1 MSTMVRDTVE
11 QMLLGTRVRQN
22 HALEHATI
30 SLLSRRNP
38 LSVLR
43 GRSTA
48 NGFYVYGQL
57 EIEDLRECAA
67 EALERLRNGEPE
79 MAIHPRCGTN
89 LAVAGMMAGLSS
101 VLAGEIPPKRNRYS
115 RAVLASLCSLFF
127 APAVGMY
134 VQKRFTTQ
142 TPTSGMTIVDAAKRG
157 MFSKNSY
164 FVTTT
169 FAR

>member
-1 MSTMVRDTVE
+1 MSKIHDITE
-11 QMLLGTRVRQN
+11 QMLLGPRVRQN

-30 SLLSRRNP
+30 SLLSQRNP
-38 LSVLR
+38 RSMLR

-57 EIEDLRECAA
+57 EMDDLRDCAA
-67 EALERLRNGEPE
+67 EALQRLRNGEPE

-89 LAVAGMMAGLSS
+89 LAVAGMMAGISS

-127 APAVGMY
+127 APPVGMY
-134 VQKRFTTQ
+134 VQKRFTTK
-142 TPTSGMTIVDAAKRG
+142 TPTDTMTIVDVAQRG
-157 MFSKNSY
+157 LVSKNSY
-164 FVTTT
+164 FVSTA
-169 FAR
+169 FS

>member
-1 MSTMVRDTVE
+1 MGKAQDVFE
-11 QMLLGTRVRQN
+11 QMVLGPRVRQN

-30 SLLSRRNP
+30 SLLTQRNP
-38 LSVLR
+38 RSVLR

-48 NGFYVYGQL
+48 KGFYVYGDL
-57 EIEDLRECAA
+57 DINDLRECAA

-101 VLAGEIPPKRNRYS
+101 VLAGEIPPRRNRYS
-115 RAVLASLCSLFF
+115 RAVLASLVSLFF
-127 APAVGMY
+127 APPVGMY

-142 TPTSGMTIVDAAKRG
+142 TPEDDMQIVDVAKRG
-157 MFSKNSY
+157 MFGNQSY

-169 FAR
+169 HA

>member
-1 MSTMVRDTVE
+1 MSKVQDIVE
-11 QMLLGTRVRQN
+11 QMVLGPRVRQN

-30 SLLSRRNP
+30 SLLTQRNP
-38 LSVLR
+38 RSVLR

-48 NGFYVYGQL
+48 NGFYVYGEL
-57 EIEDLRECAA
+57 ELEDLRECTA

-101 VLAGEIPPKRNRYS
+101 VLVGEIPPRRNRYS
-115 RAVLASLCSLFF
+115 RAVLASLISLFF
-127 APAVGMY
+127 APPVGLY

-142 TPTSGMTIVDAAKRG
+142 TPSAGMSVVDVAKRG
-157 MFSKNSY
+157 RFGNHTY
-164 FVTTT
+164 FVQT
-169 FAR
+169 ANA

>member
-1 MSTMVRDTVE
+1 MGKPRDVIE
-11 QMLLGTRVRQN
+11 QMLLGPRVRQN

-30 SLLSRRNP
+30 SLLGLRVPGSI
-38 LSVLR
+38 LR

-48 NGFYVYGQL
+48 NGFYVFG
-57 EIEDLRECAA
+57 EANIDDLRDCAA

-101 VLAGEIPPKRNRYS
+101 VLVGEIPPRRNRYS
-115 RAVLASLCSLFF
+115 RAVLASLVSLFL
-127 APAVGMY
+127 APPVGTF

-142 TPTSGMTIVDAAKRG
+142 TPSGGMTIVDVSRRG
-157 MFSKNSY
+157 MFGGHSH
-164 FVTTT
+164 FVQTAFT
-169 FAR
+169 

>member
-1 MSTMVRDTVE
+1 MGRLQDVVE

-30 SLLSRRNP
+30 SLLTERNSRN
-38 LSVLR
+38 VLR

-48 NGFYVYGQL
+48 NGFYVYGEL
-57 EIEDLRECAA
+57 DLEDLRECTV
-67 EALERLRNGEPE
+67 EALSRLRNGEPE

-101 VLAGEIPPKRNRYS
+101 VLVGEIPPRRNRYS
-115 RAVLASLCSLFF
+115 RAVLASLVSLFF
-127 APAVGMY
+127 APPVGMY

-142 TPTSGMTIVDAAKRG
+142 TPADDMEIVDVARRG
-157 MFSKNSY
+157 MFGSHTY
-164 FVTTT
+164 FVQTVHG
-169 FAR
+169 

>member
-1 MSTMVRDTVE
+1 MGKLQDFGE
-11 QMLLGTRVRQN
+11 QLVLGPRVRQN

-30 SLLSRRNP
+30 SLLTLRDPRS
-38 LSVLR
+38 LLR

-48 NGFYVYGQL
+48 RGFYVYGSL
-57 EIEDLRECAA
+57 NIEDLRECAA

-89 LAVAGMMAGLSS
+89 LAVAGILAGVSS
-101 VLAGEIPPKRNRYS
+101 VLAGEIPPQRNRYS
-115 RAVLASLCSLFF
+115 RAVLASLMSLFV
-127 APAVGMY
+127 APTVGTY

-142 TPTSGMTIVDAAKRG
+142 TPTSDLAIVDVQRRTRG
-157 MFSKNSY
+157 NGQSY

-169 FAR
+169 HD

>member
-1 MSTMVRDTVE
+1 MGKAKDVME

-30 SLLSRRNP
+30 SLLSQRNP
-38 LSVLR
+38 RSMLR

-48 NGFYVYGQL
+48 NGFYVYGEL
-57 EIEDLRECAA
+57 EMADLRECAA
-67 EALERLRNGEPE
+67 EALQRLRNGEPE

-89 LAVAGMMAGLSS
+89 LAVAGMMAGISS
-101 VLAGEIPPKRNRYS
+101 VLAGEIPPRRNRYS

-127 APAVGMY
+127 APPVGMY

-142 TPTSGMTIVDAAKRG
+142 TPTEGMTIVDVAKRG
-157 MFSKNSY
+157 MIGKHSY
-164 FVTTT
+164 FVSTS
-169 FAR
+169 FSG

>member
-1 MSTMVRDTVE
+1 MGTLGDIVE
-11 QMLLGTRVRQN
+11 QMVLGPRVRQN

-30 SLLSRRNP
+30 SLLTQRNP
-38 LSVLR
+38 RVVLR

-48 NGFYVYGQL
+48 NGFYVYGEL
-57 EIEDLRECAA
+57 DVHDLRECAA

-89 LAVAGMMAGLSS
+89 LAVAGIMAGLSS
-101 VLAGEIPPKRNRYS
+101 VLVGEIPPQRNRYS
-115 RAVLASLCSLFF
+115 RAVLASLVSLFF
-127 APAVGMY
+127 APPVGMY

-142 TPTSGMTIVDAAKRG
+142 TPTGDMSIVDIQQRG
-157 MFSKNSY
+157 RLGSHSH

-169 FAR
+169 HS